1 MRTAKQLDLT
11 LCPKCH
17 KLNRLKAEP
26 QQCSRCNGLF
36 YQRKRNSLQY
46 TLAWNLA
53 ALLAFIPANLYP
65 IMIVYQL
72 GIGDEATILSGIG
85 EFIDHGL
92 YPIAVIIFTASII
105 VPLLKII
112 GLFVL
117 VYKVHTGIRLKPD
130 KHSKFYHALE
140 VLGPWSMLDVFV
152 VALMVTVVELGFV
165 TSVAAGPAIN
175 YFTITV
181 IFTMF
186 AANSFDP
193 RLLWDKKA
201 DSKTARQ
208 TPLLSIDSP
217 DDIPGTLP
225 EKRDRND
232 R

>member
-1 MRTAKQLDLT
+1 MSTAKELGLA

-17 KLNRLKAEP
+17 KLNNLSSQP
-26 QQCSRCNGLF
+26 QQCTRCHGRF
-36 YQRKRNSLQY
+36 YQRKPNSLQY

-72 GIGDEATILSGIG
+72 GVGEEATILSGIG

-105 VPLLKII
+105 VPLIKIV

-117 VYKVHTGIRLKPD
+117 VYKAHTGIGLKPD
-130 KHSKFYHALE
+130 KHSKIYHVLE
-140 VLGPWSMLDVFV
+140 FLGPWSMLDVFV

-193 RLLWDKKA
+193 RLLWEKKEA
-201 DSKTARQ
+201 Q
-208 TPLLSIDSP
+208 TPQVSNKVPGALL
-217 DDIPGTLP
+217 
-225 EKRDRND
+225 EKRDINE
-232 R
+232 

>member
-225 EKRDRND
+225 EKKG
-232 R
+232 

>member
-1 MRTAKQLDLT
+1 MATAKDKGLA

-17 KLNRLKAEP
+17 KLNPATTEP
-26 QQCSRCNGLF
+26 VICARCHGKF

-46 TLAWNLA
+46 TLACNVA

-85 EFIDHGL
+85 EFIEHGL
-92 YPIAVIIFTASII
+92 YPIAIIIFTASII
-105 VPLLKII
+105 VPLIKII

-130 KHSKFYHALE
+130 KHSKIYHILE
-140 VLGPWSMLDVFV
+140 FLGPWSMLDVFV

-193 RLLWDKKA
+193 RLLWDK
-201 DSKTARQ
+201 Q
-208 TPLLSIDSP
+208 TSESVNNSSNTLSEQK
-217 DDIPGTLP
+217 DI
-225 EKRDRND
+225 ND
-232 R
+232 K

>member
-1 MRTAKQLDLT
+1 VKTAKQLGLT

-17 KLNRLKAEP
+17 KLNSLTADQ
-26 QQCSRCNGLF
+26 QQCSRCNSLF
-36 YQRKRNSLQY
+36 YQRKRNSLQF
-46 TLAWNLA
+46 TLAWSIA
-53 ALLAFIPANLYP
+53 ALIAFIPANLYP
-65 IMIVYQL
+65 IMIIYQL
-72 GIGDEATILSGIG
+72 GIPDGANILSGIG
-85 EFIDHGL
+85 ELVDYGL
-92 YPIAVIIFTASII
+92 YPIAIIIFTASII
-105 VPLLKII
+105 VPLFKIV

-140 VLGPWSMLDVFV
+140 LLGPWSMLDVFV
-152 VALMVTVVELGFV
+152 VTLMVTVVELGYV

-175 YFTITV
+175 YFTLTV

-201 DSKTARQ
+201 ADEALL
-208 TPLLSIDSP
+208 TPNNLTDHLTNNLL
-217 DDIPGTLP
+217 

-232 R
+232 P

>member
-1 MRTAKQLDLT
+1 MATAKDKGLA

-17 KLNRLKAEP
+17 KLNPAIAEP
-26 QQCSRCNGLF
+26 VICARCHGKF

-46 TLAWNLA
+46 TLAWNVA

-85 EFIDHGL
+85 EFIEHGL
-92 YPIAVIIFTASII
+92 YPIAIIIFTASII
-105 VPLLKII
+105 VPLIKII

-130 KHSKFYHALE
+130 KHSKIYHILE
-140 VLGPWSMLDVFV
+140 LLGPWSMLDVFV

-193 RLLWDKKA
+193 RLLWDK
-201 DSKTARQ
+201 Q
-208 TPLLSIDSP
+208 TSESVKNSSNTLS
-217 DDIPGTLP
+217 
-225 EKRDRND
+225 EQKDRND
-232 R
+232 K

>member
-1 MRTAKQLDLT
+1 MSTAKDKGLA

-17 KLNRLKAEP
+17 KLNKLVTEP
-26 QQCSRCNGLF
+26 QQCGRCHGMF
-36 YQRKRNSLQY
+36 YQRKNNSLQY
-46 TLAWNLA
+46 TLAWNIA
-53 ALLAFIPANLYP
+53 ALIAFIPANLYP

-72 GIGDEATILSGIG
+72 GIGKEATILSGIG

-92 YPIAVIIFTASII
+92 YPIAIIIFTASII
-105 VPLLKII
+105 VPLIKII

-117 VYKVHTGIRLKPD
+117 VYKTHTGIRLKPD
-130 KHSKFYHALE
+130 KHSRIYHILE
-140 VLGPWSMLDVFV
+140 FLGPWSMLDVFV

-193 RLLWDKKA
+193 RLLWDKQTEN
-201 DSKTARQ
+201 D
-208 TPLLSIDSP
+208 TPLISDDLPDSLP
-217 DDIPGTLP
+217 STLP
-225 EKRDRND
+225 EEKG
-232 R
+232 

>member
-1 MRTAKQLDLT
+1 METAKDLGLA

-17 KLNRLKAEP
+17 KLNVAAPEP
-26 QQCSRCNGLF
+26 QYCCRCHGKF

-46 TLAWNLA
+46 TLAWNIA

-105 VPLLKII
+105 VPLVKII
-112 GLFVL
+112 GLFML
-117 VYKVHTGIRLKPD
+117 VYKAHTGIRLKPN
-130 KHSKFYHALE
+130 KQSKIYHILE
-140 VLGPWSMLDVFV
+140 LLGPWSMLDVFV

-165 TSVAAGPAIN
+165 TSVAAGPALN
-175 YFTITV
+175 YFTVTV

-201 DSKTARQ
+201 NEDRLVLQAR
-208 TPLLSIDSP
+208 
-217 DDIPGTLP
+217 G
-225 EKRDRND
+225 
-232 R
+232 

>member
-1 MRTAKQLDLT
+1 MKTAKQQGLA

-17 KLNRLKAEP
+17 KLNELVSEP
-26 QQCSRCNGLF
+26 LQCIRCHGKF

-46 TLAWNLA
+46 TLAWNIA

-117 VYKVHTGIRLKPD
+117 VYKVHTGVRLKPD
-130 KHSKFYHALE
+130 KHSKFYHVLE
-140 VLGPWSMLDVFV
+140 LLGPWSMLDVFV

-175 YFTITV
+175 YFTVTV

-193 RLLWDKKA
+193 RLLWDKK
-201 DSKTARQ
+201 
-208 TPLLSIDSP
+208 TPNQLLLFSGD
-217 DDIPGTLP
+217 LP
-225 EKRDRND
+225 EKLPGQRLEELSDKQVDKER
-232 R
+232 